1 MNNAASDVD
10 PGKPS
15 KSIAWAKCRCRSLM
29 RGHRMLTECLRKLRL
44 LCEDFRA
51 HTTWSSYGEL
61 PVIAE
66 AAMEAHVVKQR
77 KMNNQ

>member
-1 MNNAASDVD
+1 
-10 PGKPS
+10 
-15 KSIAWAKCRCRSLM
+15 
-29 RGHRMLTECLRKLRL
+29 MLTECLRKLRL